1 LILLGN
7 NVSCQEIQPDT
18 MATPKKTTLP
28 VTPQDHRRLK
38 NHAKSCGKTMKELTS
53 LLMEYVLDQL
63 QSGALKISP
72 PSLQGTGSKKKG
84 AA

>member
-1 LILLGN
+1 
-7 NVSCQEIQPDT
+7 
-18 MATPKKTTLP
+18 
-28 VTPQDHRRLK
+28 
-38 NHAKSCGKTMKELTS
+38 MKELTS

-72 PSLQGTGSKKKG
+72 PSLKGPSIEKKG